1 MIGSMIVRII
11 KRNIRLISV
20 LMLNVESGDCKWMI
34 IAISSPI
41 PRHLPDLKLRVFDQ
55 ESRPATRWWKFWLKL
70 SAWSYII
77 ITLSLCLPLSPLTV
91 LIINWWNLL
100 EICCLLVRHHISTDC
115 QVWSAS
121 PAVYQIWH
129 HQPQLEQ
136 ISEKSSGVTS
146 SAQSLLVVAFMW
158 PSGFSQFIP
167 NGKMTGDCCW
177 C

>member
-1 MIGSMIVRII
+1 MLTPDCNEWWLV
-11 KRNIRLISV
+11 SV
-20 LMLNVESGDCKWMI
+20 LPSPPSAGLKVTAVWSG
-34 IAISSPI
+34 ISA
-41 PRHLPDLKLRVFDQ
+41 
-55 ESRPATRWWKFWLKL
+55 RPATRWWKFLLKL
-70 SAWSYII
+70 SAWSHII
-77 ITLSLCLPLSPLTV
+77 ITLPLSSPLTILV
-91 LIINWWNLL
+91 INWWK
-100 EICCLLVRHHISTDC
+100 ICCLLVRHQTPPHFQIVSSD
-115 QVWSAS
+115 QPR